1 MARPRTRSKRAKRSG
16 KRWSARVT
24 RESDAL
30 TLEKRVFT
38 KSSPRKIAA
47 SLKRSAD
54 RSQRR
59 KSNSHRSAMSM
70 LTFFINRAGRAFQR
84 AASKSW
90 NRRKK
95 NSARFMARPEMPG

>member
-1 MARPRTRSKRAKRSG
+1 MARQRTRSKRAKRSG

-54 RSQRR
+54 RSQFQFASLCNVHVDLFHQPRR
-59 KSNSHRSAMSM
+59 QG
-70 LTFFINRAGRAFQR
+70 L
-84 AASKSW
+84 SKS
-90 NRRKK
+90 RKQK
-95 NSARFMARPEMPG
+95 LEQAKKELREVYGKA

>member
-1 MARPRTRSKRAKRSG
+1 
-16 KRWSARVT
+16 VT

-59 KSNSHRSAMSM
+59 KCNSHRSAMSM
-70 LTFFINRAGRAFQR
+70 LTFFINRAGRGL
-84 AASKSW
+84 SKS
-90 NRRKK
+90 RKQK
-95 NSARFMARPEMPG
+95 LEQAKKGLREVYGKA

>member
-1 MARPRTRSKRAKRSG
+1 MARQRTRSKRAKRSG

-24 RESDAL
+24 GDDAL

-59 KSNSHRSAMSM
+59 KCNSHRSAMSM
-70 LTFFINRAGRAFQR
+70 LTFFINRAGRGL
-84 AASKSW
+84 SKS
-90 NRRKK
+90 RKQK
-95 NSARFMARPEMPG
+95 LEQAKKGLREVYGKA